1 MIHLFN
7 KFFLTEYDYSD
18 ATDLIFSYRNGE
30 FSICLMVKGYKN
42 LVKAIGI
49 DNVPRIFK
57 DNPNEEIKYGVDLE
71 SLSTNKKRFYTTE
84 STWKDVDSEA
94 YRVSHQ
100 SITGRGYYINNN
112 DRIWTTKIYKNN
124 IEDRISI
131 DRWKQ
136 MGTKNIK
143 AASDEPEIVAEDS
156 DWKGPKEILKICQD
170 NGIDYRVYK
179 KGLKNQSYVR
189 VLINPQSQK

>member
-7 KFFLTEYDYSD
+7 KFFLIEFDYSN

-30 FSICLMVKGYKN
+30 FSTCLVVMGYEN

-57 DNPNEEIKYGVDLE
+57 DNPKEEIQYGVDLE
-71 SLSTNKKRFYTTE
+71 SLSTNKKRFYTNE
-84 STWKDVDSEA
+84 SSWKDIDPEA

-100 SITGRGYYINNN
+100 NIGGRGYYINND
-112 DRIWTTKIYKNN
+112 DRIWTTKIYKGTIAYNTN
-124 IEDRISI
+124 V

-136 MGTKNIK
+136 MGAKNIK

-189 VLINPQSQK
+189 VFINPQ